1 MITIAATHRQGR
13 TEFGIRDGDLTR
25 RGLLDAG
32 RVCCPEEAILAAWAH
47 AAASVARDADVRIV
61 VTRRL
66 LEGYLRLGWRPGSL
80 RMLRALRG
88 FAASVRDLRVEFVY
102 ARKPMP
108 PQGRPDLRG
117 SFATSRPT
125 GS

>member
-1 MITIAATHRQGR
+1 MIVIAATHRAGR
-13 TEFGIRDGDLTR
+13 TEFGVREGDLIR

-32 RVCCPEEAILAAWAH
+32 RVCCPEEAILVAWSH
-47 AAASVARDADVRIV
+47 AATSVARDVDVRIV

-88 FAASVRDLRVEFVY
+88 FAASLQGLRVQFIY
-102 ARKPMP
+102 KCNQKPARRQSRLPRTP
-108 PQGRPDLRG
+108 RPQIL
-117 SFATSRPT
+117 
-125 GS
+125 